1 LTEEVTMLDEST
13 ALRAAVESIVAPRSM
28 RIWDLQWSGSTLRVF
43 LDKAAGENGPNL
55 DELEDVSRLLS
66 RELDRLETEGLR
78 FPAGRW
84 TLEVSSPGLER
95 ALRTPEHF
103 ALSIGSEITVRARQ
117 AQLMESGMQ
126 GSSVSAF
133 EEAPPED
140 FVEIMEGP
148 LRLRGLLESVD
159 ENGIVLS
166 TSAEDSVDSFGS
178 VRVRASGRQA
188 PKEGQ
193 EEGMHTM
200 KAQSDQERR
209 VRISFDDLLQART
222 VFEWASGSSSS
233 GKRLE
238 KVR

>member
-1 LTEEVTMLDEST
+1 MLDES
-13 ALRAAVESIVAPRSM
+13 AGLRVAVESIVAPRSM

-43 LDKAAGENGPNL
+43 LDKPAGERGPNL
-55 DELEDVSRLLS
+55 DELEEVSRLLS
-66 RELDRLETEGLR
+66 KELDRLEREGYP

-117 AQLMESGMQ
+117 ARLLGSGPLQ
-126 GSSVSAF
+126 DSGGDTTNEVQ
-133 EEAPPED
+133 PTD
-140 FVEIMEGP
+140 FGEIREGP

-159 ENGIVLS
+159 EDGIVLS
-166 TSAEDSVDSFGS
+166 SRADDAIGSFES
-178 VRVRASGRQA
+178 VRVGARGRQA

-193 EEGMHTM
+193 EEGMYTM
-200 KAQSDQERR
+200 KGQRDQERR
-209 VRISFDDLLQART
+209 VRIAVRIAFDDLLQART
-222 VFEWASGSSSS
+222 VFEWGSGSASS